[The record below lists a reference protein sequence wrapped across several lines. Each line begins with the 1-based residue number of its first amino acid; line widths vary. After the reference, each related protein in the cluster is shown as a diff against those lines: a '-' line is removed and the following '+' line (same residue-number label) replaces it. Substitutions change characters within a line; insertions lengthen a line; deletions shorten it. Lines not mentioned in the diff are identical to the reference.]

1 MTSSGISDRDNGKG
15 TSNVLERLSYS
26 EKYLSEALKHIRFT
40 QEKKNYTR
48 SASNPTQ
55 NKLGVKVILK

>member
-1 MTSSGISDRDNGKG
+1 MTSSGISDRENGKG
-15 TSNVLERLSYS
+15 TSNILERLSYS
-26 EKYLSEALKHIRFT
+26 EKYLSEAFKYMFHPGK
-40 QEKKNYTR
+40 ENASR